1 MKNEIINAIFSEWTN
16 HDFNKASR
24 ETIDTVIQLLTD
36 QFHLAAVKDRL
47 LLEEN
52 VMKVACICEET
63 AFKSGFQMCIDL
75 FTGKLLKEDIEND
88 R

>member
-24 ETIDTVIQLLTD
+24 ETIDTVLMLLTD
-36 QFHLAAVKDRL
+36 QLNLVTVKDRL

-75 FTGKLLKEDIEND
+75 FTGRLLKEDD
-88 R
+88 G

>member
-1 MKNEIINAIFSEWTN
+1 MKDEIINAIFAEWTN

-24 ETIDTVIQLLTD
+24 ETIDTVLMLLTD
-36 QFHLAAVKDRL
+36 QLNPVTVKDRL

-52 VMKVACICEET
+52 VMKIACICEET

-75 FTGKLLKEDIEND
+75 FTGRLLKEDI
-88 R
+88 

>member
-1 MKNEIINAIFSEWTN
+1 MKNKIINAIFAEWTN

-36 QFHLAAVKDRL
+36 QFHLAAVKDQL

-52 VMKVACICEET
+52 IMKIACICEEV
-63 AFKSGFQMCIDL
+63 AFKSGYYQAHYNKL
-75 FTGKLLKEDIEND
+75 FF
-88 R
+88 RF

>member
-1 MKNEIINAIFSEWTN
+1 MKNEIINAIFAEWTN
-16 HDFNKASR
+16 HDFNKVSR

-36 QFHLAAVKDRL
+36 QLHLAAVKDQL

-52 VMKVACICEET
+52 IMKIACICEEV

-75 FTGKLLKEDIEND
+75 FTGKLLTQDTTEEV
-88 R
+88 